1 MATNKDFPQ
10 IEAQNLAADMDELET
25 EEESHLSINYISYK
39 SDELHNRHTPLRTKL
54 SKITGRVYTKVR
66 SKFKSHHCCVWSS
79 KAVVLIL
86 LWNLIISVGFKSF
99 FDPSLY
105 TVMFN
110 DIDFFNYDDDYFS
123 VMLIYG
129 LPYGLN
135 GLLFLFYPLAG
146 FLADVC
152 WGRYTTV
159 KNSLCFLFWSIVL
172 MVFVAGLGA
181 LGSITLMV
189 NYYYE
194 SPTTIET
201 ITIAVLYLVFGVPAL
216 CGLMLCFSSIVAF
229 SANVIQFGFDQLH
242 DSPAESSTLYIHWY
256 VWTNQVGLFLLR
268 LPSAGFSG
276 YNSIKFIA
284 YAATPVLTLIA
295 FIILGITLCFEKYKR
310 HWFLIESGSTNP
322 YKLVYKVLKFAKDHT
337 NPIRRSAFTYC
348 EDELPSRLDLG
359 KEKYGGPFT
368 TEQVENVKAFLGI
381 IRVLLTIGPIFFAD
395 IAFSQ
400 NLPGLVNTIN
410 DIESWHYHYYNNS
423 NSYYYYFDTVDIPY
437 YGYFYGSG
445 CLTPLLM
452 LVFIPVYLCLLR
464 PLIYDYIPGMLKRI
478 GLGMLLC
485 LISGFCTLVMGV
497 ANYNCISDSCRLN
510 SYFNISPH
518 FLLLQ
523 YGLNA
528 VSYLLVYIASY
539 EFLCAQ
545 SPQSMKGLL
554 IGTFFAIKGVFQL
567 CGVVLYLVVG
577 VRCRLTYDFPV
588 CGFVYYL
595 INVVITVIG
604 MIAFMTV
611 ARWYQYRQRDEPDNI
626 YRYAEEYYANAQEET
641 SYGYDNDTDNLN
653 VETIRD

>member
-1 MATNKDFPQ
+1 MATDKDFPQ
-10 IEAQNLAADMDELET
+10 IEAQNLAADMDELEK
-25 EEESHLSINYISYK
+25 EEESHLSINYISYN

-54 SKITGRVYTKVR
+54 GKIIGRVYTKVR
-66 SKFKSHHCCVWSS
+66 SKFKTHHCCVWSS

-110 DIDFFNYDDDYFS
+110 DIDFFNDNDNDDLVYFRIS

-135 GLLFLFYPLAG
+135 ALLFLFYPLAG
-146 FLADVC
+146 FLADVR
-152 WGRYTTV
+152 WGRYITV
-159 KNSLCFLFWSIVL
+159 KNSLCFLFWSVVL
-172 MVFVAGLGA
+172 MAFVAGLGM
-181 LGSITLMV
+181 LVSTIMFMQS
-189 NYYYE
+189 YYYD
-194 SPTTIET
+194 SLTTTEA
-201 ITIAVLYLVFGVPAL
+201 ITIAVLCLVFGVPGL

-256 VWTNQVGLFLLR
+256 VWTNQVGLFLFR
-268 LPSAGFSG
+268 LPSAVFS
-276 YNSIKFIA
+276 YDFTKYMA
-284 YAATPVLTLIA
+284 YAATPVLTLVA
-295 FIILGITLCFEKYKR
+295 LVLLGITLCFEKYKR

-322 YKLVYKVLKFAKDHT
+322 YKLVYKVVKFAKDHT

-381 IRVLLTIGPIFFAD
+381 VRVLMTIGPIFFAD
-395 IAFSQ
+395 VAIIQ
-400 NLPGLVNTIN
+400 NLPGLVKFNTIT
-410 DIESWHYHYYNNS
+410 ESWYYYYNNNS
-423 NSYYYYFDTVDIPY
+423 NSYYPYYYYFDAVNIPY
-437 YGYFYGSG
+437 YAYFYGSG

-510 SYFNISPH
+510 SYFNVSPH

-528 VSYLLVYIASY
+528 VSYLLIYIASY

-567 CGVVLYLVVG
+567 
-577 VRCRLTYDFPV
+577 
-588 CGFVYYL
+588 
-595 INVVITVIG
+595 
-604 MIAFMTV
+604 
-611 ARWYQYRQRDEPDNI
+611 
-626 YRYAEEYYANAQEET
+626 
-641 SYGYDNDTDNLN
+641 
-653 VETIRD
+653 